1 MLVLAGWWSHD
12 VFSHTVAM
20 SIKQLPSDVVA
31 QIKSSIAITSLNS
44 VVLGL
49 VKNSLDAR
57 SSKINISVDYRK
69 GNCSVE
75 DNGLGIAPAEFLVDG
90 ALGKLHC
97 KDDLY
102 LKAGVFLTCNRHLE
116 ISS

>member
-1 MLVLAGWWSHD
+1 
-12 VFSHTVAM
+12 M

-44 VVLGL
+44 VILGL
-49 VKNSLDAR
+49 LKNSLDAQC
-57 SSKINISVDYRK
+57 SKISLSVDYRR

-75 DNGLGIAPAEFLVDG
+75 DNGLGIAPAEFLEKG
-90 ALGKLHC
+90 GLGKLHC
-97 KDDLY
+97 KGRLIPNSGTQLILRRY
-102 LKAGVFLTCNRHLE
+102 IK

>member
-1 MLVLAGWWSHD
+1 
-12 VFSHTVAM
+12 M

-31 QIKSSIAITSLNS
+31 QIKSSTAITSLNS

-49 VKNSLDAR
+49 VKNSLDAQ

-75 DNGLGIAPAEFLVDG
+75 DNGLGIAPAEFLVNG
-90 ALGKLHC
+90 GLARLHC
-97 KDDLY
+97 KCHWYFKLGY
-102 LKAGVFLTCNRHLE
+102 R
-116 ISS
+116 